1 MARAGSASSA
11 QMSAEENSP
20 KPEAVRAPLRPLWA
34 TALRRG
40 FVGLLVGLAVALVV
54 VVLDH
59 RKANSVSKVFVQAR
73 VILLQYQVEKGAW
86 PKDFDLNAPGDQFG
100 GFSFDLLNDAL
111 GKCDLAGKWAFVAKS
126 AAGGPAIVFTP
137 AEPDRAFRR
146 VLGAVDR
153 WLDDGD
159 VATGEMRVR
168 DGDALLR
175 LSAE

>member
-1 MARAGSASSA
+1 MARAGSASSV

-20 KPEAVRAPLRPLWA
+20 PSEAVRGPLRPLWA

-40 FVGLLVGLAVALVV
+40 FVGLLVGLAVALVFAV
-54 VVLDH
+54 FDH

-146 VLGAVDR
+146 VLGAVDH

-159 VATGEMRVR
+159 AATGDLRVGE
-168 DGDALLR
+168 GDASLR